1 MMSDYANVPAEPVHR
16 QKPEV
21 RGSLLYFCIVL
32 TILAPAKI
40 IQPLT
45 EASSPFL
52 IAIYGTLAL
61 TSFLAGVTTWATLNS
76 AFVFIRIHLVAR
88 LLYAAFQI
96 WIVAHLSQRQADSGE
111 EIISMAGDIAG
122 LLLIFLYFRISSR
135 VNETF
140 GRNI

>member
-1 MMSDYANVPAEPVHR
+1 MMSDYANVPAEPAYR

-21 RGSLLYFCIVL
+21 RGFLLYFCIVL
-32 TILAPAKI
+32 TILVPAKM
-40 IQPLT
+40 IQPLMQ
-45 EASSPFL
+45 SSSLLL

-61 TSFLAGVTTWATLNS
+61 TSFLAGAATWATSNS

-88 LLYAAFQI
+88 LLYSCFQI
-96 WIVAHLSQRQADSGE
+96 WVVARLSQRHADAGG
-111 EIISMAGDIAG
+111 EIISMASNIAG
-122 LLLIFLYFRISSR
+122 LLLLFLYFKLSTR

>member
-32 TILAPAKI
+32 TILAPAKLL
-40 IQPLT
+40 QPLT

-61 TSFLAGVTTWATLNS
+61 TSFLAGITTWATLKS
-76 AFVFIRIHLVAR
+76 AFVFIRIHLAAR
-88 LLYAAFQI
+88 LLYAVFQI
-96 WIVAHLSQRQADSGE
+96 WIAAHMSQHQADSGQDVVS
-111 EIISMAGDIAG
+111 IASNIAG
-122 LLLIFLYFRISSR
+122 LLFIFLYFKLSTR
-135 VNETF
+135 VNET
-140 GRNI
+140 